1 MKLRTSFFNPTV
13 LKKDIARFF
22 PLWGLVLIF
31 QLLMLSLSMDDSA
44 TLALEV
50 VNSLQTIGIAPFFYG
65 GLCALLLFGDLFK
78 TRSAYALHAMP
89 MRREGWFLT
98 HLTAA
103 VILYLLPQLP
113 EALVCGL
120 LLRDFWYLAAL
131 RLLIG
136 FVMFLFFFGIGA
148 FSCQCAGNRLG
159 AVAVYMLINFFS
171 VVILYLVDTFYK
183 PMLPG
188 VVFDERLALYL
199 SPLVAFNS
207 GKFVKAVSDY
217 NLYNLGK
224 WTFQFQ
230 GFVEG
235 DWLQLLIAFGLALV
249 ILGLALLLYRRRHI
263 ETAGD
268 FITIRFMAPIFLVL
282 YSFCIGYVFYLFGD
296 SYIFLLIGMAVGFFT
311 GLMLLHKKVNVFR
324 KKAWLSLGV
333 FLVVFLATLGIT
345 KLDPFGV
352 VNYVPSASQVE
363 KVTISTSF
371 YYGYSIGDDLYFED
385 QVVLETPE
393 ELAALE
399 NLHQDLLDEKQTDSY
414 TKEVMFVYQLKNG
427 STVHRQYSYSSK
439 SISSQVRPLVS
450 RLDLFEDPAILE
462 RVISVSYES
471 EDRLTEFKLTQ
482 TDGQTLDKNPI
493 AVGLW
498 EAAWKDCELGN
509 MAQDWNL
516 QTNRE
521 GWMTVVY
528 LDENGKKVEKDIQ
541 IFTAATNTIRYMQ
554 SAKS

>member
-1 MKLRTSFFNPTV
+1 M
-13 LKKDIARFF
+13 
-22 PLWGLVLIF
+22 LIF
-31 QLLMLSLSMDDSA
+31 KLLALSINMGDQNY
-44 TLALEV
+44 LALEV
-50 VNSLQTIGIAPFFYG
+50 VTTLQTIGIAQFSYG

-89 MRREGWFLT
+89 LRREGWFLT

-103 VILYLLPQLP
+103 VVLYLLPHVP
-113 EALVCGL
+113 EALLCGL
-120 LLRDFWYLAAL
+120 LLWDFWYLAAL

-136 FVMFLFFFGIGA
+136 LVMFLFFFGVGA

-159 AVAVYMLINFFS
+159 AVAVYLLTNFFS
-171 VVILYLVDTFYK
+171 IVILFLVDTFYK

-188 VVFDERLALYL
+188 VVFDNQLALHL
-199 SPLVAFNS
+199 SPVVAFSS
-207 GKFVKAVSDY
+207 GKFVKTVSDY

-230 GFVEG
+230 GFVGG

-249 ILGLALLLYRRRHI
+249 ILGCALLLYRRRHM

-268 FITIRFMAPIFLVL
+268 FIAVRFMAPIFLVL
-282 YSFCIGYVFYLFGD
+282 YSFLIGTVLYLIGGE
-296 SYIFLLIGMAVGFFT
+296 SYIFLMVGIAIGFFT

-324 KKAWLSLGV
+324 KKAWLSLGI
-333 FLVVFLATLGIT
+333 LIIVFLATLGIT

-363 KVTISTSF
+363 KVTISTGF

-427 STVHRQYSYSSK
+427 STVRRQYSYSSK

-471 EDRLTEFKLTQ
+471 EDRRAEFKLTQ
-482 TDGQTLDKNPI
+482 TDSQTLDKNPI